1 MKPDSHA
8 SPARRPRWR
17 LAFDVGFEQDPT
29 ALALVRRVLP
39 NVLLPLDRDGVPWDA
54 DLDAPLELRAGTTLA
69 QHMAP
74 RYEVADLQR
83 RTGLTFEAIA
93 AEAKRIVR
101 MLAGDGGIAVLVDA
115 TGVGRGAVEAI
126 QRAGVRCT
134 AVTITG
140 GHRIT
145 GNNRVMR
152 VPHRAL
158 FETTYAALAEER
170 LLVAAGLNHAGTWS
184 RELLAAEMHRTPTG
198 QVHYEI
204 QAEGGH
210 GDLAVAVALAL
221 VHAERAGPRRLVPT
235 PVSDEESVDAPRTRP
250 RGRPRHGNAA
260 RRRIEELRAE
270 REERWRQETDLTK
283 PLGWP

>member
-1 MKPDSHA
+1 MA
-8 SPARRPRWR
+8 SGAT
-17 LAFDVGFEQDPT
+17 GS
-29 ALALVRRVLP
+29 
-39 NVLLPLDRDGVPWDA
+39 
-54 DLDAPLELRAGTTLA
+54 APLELPEGTTLA

-74 RYEVADLQR
+74 RYEVIDLQR

-152 VPHRAL
+152 IPHRAL
-158 FETTYAALAEER
+158 FETTYAVLAEER
-170 LLVAAGLNHAGTWS
+170 LRVAAGLNHAGTWS

-221 VHAERAGPRRLVPT
+221 VHAERTGPRRHIPT
-235 PVSDEESVDAPRTRP
+235 PVSDGESVDSSRTRP
-250 RGRPRHGNAA
+250 RGTPRHGNAA
-260 RRRIEELRAE
+260 KMRIEELRAE
-270 REERWRQETDLTK
+270 RDDRWRRETDLTK

>member
-1 MKPDSHA
+1 MKMDSHA
-8 SPARRPRWR
+8 SPARGPRWR

-54 DLDAPLELRAGTTLA
+54 DRDAPLVLPEGTTLA

-74 RYEVADLQR
+74 TYQVTDLQR

-93 AEAKRIVR
+93 TEARRIVR
-101 MLAGDGGIAVLVDA
+101 MLARDGGIAVLVDA

-158 FETTYAALAEER
+158 FETTYAVLAEER
-170 LLVAAGLNHAGTWS
+170 LQVAAGLPHAGTWS

-210 GDLAVAVALAL
+210 GDLVVAVALAL
-221 VHAERAGPRRLVPT
+221 VHAERSGPRRLVPT
-235 PVSDEESVDAPRTRP
+235 PITDGATADAPHTRP
-250 RGRPRHGNAA
+250 RGRPRWGNTAKM
-260 RRRIEELRAE
+260 RIEELRAE
-270 REERWRQETDLTK
+270 RDEKWRQATDLTR
-283 PLGWP
+283 PLEWP